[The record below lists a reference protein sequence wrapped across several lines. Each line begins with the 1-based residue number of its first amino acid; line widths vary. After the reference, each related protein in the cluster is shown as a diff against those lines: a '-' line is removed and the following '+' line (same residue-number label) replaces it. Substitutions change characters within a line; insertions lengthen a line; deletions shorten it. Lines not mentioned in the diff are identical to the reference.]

1 MHAGLTA
8 FPISTRNSV
17 VGVAHLIR
25 STGLRLLFASPDLA
39 MQRIALEATAIL
51 EKEGI
56 TFSVLAAPQFGELYN
71 EDHSHKQLVPVR
83 SCADPVVLILHSSGG
98 LACQLLVAPL
108 LSRYQLKVL
117 PLNLN
122 LSRCSAAISLNGV
135 AFLVCLPTIVL
146 HKKP

>member
-25 STGLRLLFASPDLA
+25 STGLQLLFVSPDLA
-39 MQRIALEATAIL
+39 MQQIALEATTIL

-56 TFSVLAAPQFGELYN
+56 AVSVLAAPQFGELYN
-71 EDHSHKQLVPVR
+71 GDDSHKQLVPVR
-83 SCADPVVLILHSSGG
+83 SCADPVVLILHSSGE
-98 LACQLLVAPL
+98 LTRQPLVALL

-117 PLNLN
+117 PLI
-122 LSRCSAAISLNGV
+122 LSLSQC
-135 AFLVCLPTIVL
+135 
-146 HKKP
+146 